1 MKLKI
6 KIGTYPQT
14 RVGDEEL
21 IKKKLCEEHNIK
33 LFSIPRECARDY
45 YIVKDMLKGTLTK

>member
-1 MKLKI
+1 MKI

-21 IKKKLCEEHNIK
+21 IKNLKTIK
-33 LFSIPRECARDY
+33 E
-45 YIVKDMLKGTLTK
+45 KDENGYVFYEK